1 MIRPAFPFT
10 RDVAGLRAQRFDLLV
25 IGGGIYGAWAAL
37 DAAQRGLKVALIE
50 QDDWGSGTS
59 QSSSKLIHGGL
70 RYLEHYKFGLVQHSL
85 RERRVLSHI
94 APHLV
99 RPLDFMLPVFKSSRA
114 GPFMLSCGLTLY
126 DIMAGFSPPVQRH
139 RYYRPAHLHRSF
151 PFLESS
157 DLVGAFRYGDCQE
170 DDARMTL
177 VVAAAAHGQGA
188 VCANGVR
195 AVAISTDGPPRVTV
209 AADEVQFQIEAR
221 AVLNAAGPWA
231 MRLMGQSA
239 PEVEL
244 IKGTHIVMPA
254 INGVREAFL
263 LTAEDGRV
271 FFVIPWYGRT
281 LVGTTERSI
290 QTVEEATPT
299 EDEIAYLLRAVS
311 VAMPGLGWQRSDV
324 ISAFAGTRTL
334 QKAAA
339 ESLSAVSREFAVVE
353 PQPNVWVSVGGKYT
367 TARCDAAGIV
377 DQIANR
383 LGHTSACRTHV
394 TALPGTPRLAFATW
408 LGSARAELIAAGVD
422 AEAAYWCALRHGTGV
437 DSILDLIDTDRAHAV
452 RIHKDAP
459 FLNAEAVL
467 ARRDEMARSDHD
479 VLRRRMPLHL
489 MVGNNVGAPD

>member
-10 RDVAGLRAQRFDLLV
+10 RDLAGLRAQRFDLLV

-85 RERRVLSHI
+85 RERRILSRI

-99 RPLDFMLPVFKSSRA
+99 RPLDFMLPVFQSSRV

-126 DIMAGFSPPVQRH
+126 DVMAGFSPPVQRH

-151 PFLESS
+151 PFLENA

-177 VVAAAAHGQGA
+177 AVAAAAHSHGA
-188 VCANGVR
+188 VCANGAR
-195 AVAISTDGPPRVTV
+195 AVAISADDRPCVTV
-209 AADEVQFQIEAR
+209 VADEVQFQIEAR

-231 MRLMGQSA
+231 MRLMGRSA

-254 INGVREAFL
+254 IAGVREAFL

-281 LVGTTERSI
+281 LVGTTERLI
-290 QTVEEATPT
+290 NTVEEAQPT
-299 EDEIAYLLRAVS
+299 EDEIAYLLRAVAL
-311 VAMPGLGWQRSDV
+311 AMPGLGWQRADV

-334 QKAAA
+334 QKASA

-383 LGHTSACRTHV
+383 LSCVTTCKTHI
-394 TALPGTPRLAFATW
+394 TPLPGTPRLPFTTW

-422 AEAAYWCALRHGTGV
+422 PEAAYWCALRHGTRIDNV
-437 DSILDLIDTDRAHAV
+437 IDLIGTDRALAL
-452 RIHKDAP
+452 RIHKHAP
-459 FLNAEAVL
+459 FLNAEVVM
-467 ARRDEMARSDHD
+467 ARRDEMARCDED

-489 MVGNNVGAPD
+489 IAGNQEGALN